1 MPIRRVQQQ
10 SDRGSI
16 RDLAKGDDEKYPPTP
31 YELRLKGLYEHAM
44 VTRDQALL
52 DSLGLIAING
62 AANDPVSIFR
72 HKEYVNSLSEK
83 LAEQIKQTSQ
93 EIEKC
98 FTVDE
103 SSFSQE
109 LKWSRYKQA
118 RAQNLITQGE
128 DMVKVAHADGTTS
141 VKPLRSFRRV
151 SET

>member
-16 RDLAKGDDEKYPPTP
+16 RDLANGDDEKYPPTP

-52 DSLGLIAING
+52 ESLGLIAING
-62 AANDPVSIFR
+62 SAKDPISVFR
-72 HKEYVNSLSEK
+72 HREYVKSLSEK
-83 LAEQIKQTSQ
+83 LSEQIKQTSQ
-93 EIEKC
+93 EIEGC
-98 FTVDE
+98 LAVDD
-103 SSFSQE
+103 SDTPQE

-118 RAQNLITQGE
+118 RAQSLITQGE